1 MEFEPDQLRVSP
13 MPKTWILDLDGTLVV
28 HDGPFIMG
36 KDEFLPGAKEFLESI
51 PKRDMNAYVII
62 TLNQRNADNMGVWGE
77 FDFFDREMNCYSYH
91 RCSWPAFHFMIL
103 PNE

>member
-1 MEFEPDQLRVSP
+1 ICNRRRNTTLR
-13 MPKTWILDLDGTLVV
+13 MKGKTKNDY
-28 HDGPFIMG
+28 
-36 KDEFLPGAKEFLESI
+36 A
-51 PKRDMNAYVII
+51 NAYAII

>member
-1 MEFEPDQLRVSP
+1 MASGGR
-13 MPKTWILDLDGTLVV
+13 I
-28 HDGPFIMG
+28 
-36 KDEFLPGAKEFLESI
+36 FLPTDSYVNIELI
-51 PKRDMNAYVII
+51 NMDAYVII